1 MMAVAGVCHNRHEH
15 HGGQAEPQATADPAR
30 CASEPTE
37 QTLKVDIRIWRK
49 LGYLIDGQS
58 FAWQWSRGG
67 EVTANIG
74 VSVSNDFIRLGYAVQ
89 GTDASQTIQTTMT
102 PCRYG
107 GARTWF
113 QCPVCCGRATV
124 LFMRAGRFACR
135 QCQRVSYTSQS
146 GSAHDRAN
154 FRYHQLDALIKAGKP
169 KWQRSATFERLEDRF
184 ERVNEQVNRS
194 LMTLIQRLQAGR

>member
-1 MMAVAGVCHNRHEH
+1 MGT
-15 HGGQAEPQATADPAR
+15 GGAR
-30 CASEPTE
+30 CGAGRPGYRLKAE
-37 QTLKVDIRIWRK
+37 QTLKVDMRIWRK
-49 LGYLIDGQS
+49 LGYLVNGHS
-58 FAWQWSRGG
+58 FAWQWSRGD

-74 VSVSNDFIRLGYAVQ
+74 VSVGNDFIRLGYAVQ
-89 GTDASQTIQTTMT
+89 GRDASQTIQTTTT

-113 QCPVCCGRATV
+113 QCPCCSGRAVV

-135 QCQRVSYTSQS
+135 QCQKISYSSQS

-154 FRYHQLDALIKAGKP
+154 IRYHQLHALIEAGKP
-169 KWQRSATFERLEDRF
+169 KWQRWATFERLEDRF

-194 LMTLIQRLQAGR
+194 LMTLIQRLQARK